1 MKQRSPGLTRPPLT
15 PAPRQYTLAS
25 AMHPFDH
32 DPARRRLL
40 RQALAFAGA
49 AAFSGTPGCAA
60 TPSSAGPA
68 AAASFTDP
76 HPALGRTLTR
86 IGFGSCA
93 EASRPQPIW
102 DAIHERQFD
111 LFVFLGDNIYGDTR
125 DMSVLKAKYAE
136 LAAQPGF
143 ARLRAGTPV
152 LAIWDDHDFGEDDAG
167 GDYPQKEESRRIFLD
182 FWDVA
187 ADSPRRQRDGVYG
200 SYVFGP
206 PGRRVQ
212 VILPDLRYNRTPLV
226 PLDLGGADY
235 EAWASARL
243 AAGLEVP
250 GPYARNPDHRATML
264 GERQWQWLE
273 RQFEVPADLRLVGS
287 SVQVLADF
295 TGWESWASFA
305 RDRERLIDLI
315 RRKRANGVVFL
326 SGDVHYAELS
336 KLDVNVPYTLWDLT
350 SSGLTE
356 EWKVPTPNA
365 NRASE
370 VVTDANFGFIEIAW
384 QDRNTQL
391 TLGIADATGRTRMSW
406 VVGLAALAAAP

>member
-1 MKQRSPGLTRPPLT
+1 MDRN
-15 PAPRQYTLAS
+15 A
-25 AMHPFDH
+25 H
-32 DPARRRLL
+32 DAARRALL
-40 RQALAFAGA
+40 RRALAFAGA
-49 AAFSGTPGCAA
+49 AAFSGASGCAA
-60 TPSSAGPA
+60 PFSVAGAGTA
-68 AAASFTDP
+68 AAVSDP
-76 HPALGRTLTR
+76 HPALGRTLAR

-93 EASRPQPIW
+93 EASRPQPVW

-143 ARLRAGTPV
+143 ARLRAETPV

-167 GDYPQKEESRRIFLD
+167 GDYPRKEESRRMFLD
-182 FWDVA
+182 FWDVPA
-187 ADSPRRQRDGVYG
+187 GSPRRQRDGVYG
-200 SYVFGP
+200 SCVFGP

-212 VILPDLRYNRTPLV
+212 VILPDLRYNRTPLT

-235 EAWASARL
+235 EAWAGARL

-273 RQFEVPADLRLVGS
+273 RQLEVPAELRLIGS

-295 TGWESWASFA
+295 TGWESWAVFA
-305 RDRERLIDLI
+305 RDRERLFDLI
-315 RRKRANGVVFL
+315 RRKNANGILFL

-336 KLDVNVPYTLWDLT
+336 KQDLNVPYTLWDLT

-365 NRASE
+365 NRAST

-384 QDRNTQL
+384 HERQTQL

-406 VVGLAALAAAP
+406 QLALASLAAGAPQT

>member
-1 MKQRSPGLTRPPLT
+1 MKPG
-15 PAPRQYTLAS
+15 A
-25 AMHPFDH
+25 H
-32 DPARRRLL
+32 DATRRRLL

-49 AAFSGTPGCAA
+49 AAFSGASGCKAM
-60 TPSSAGPA
+60 PSVAGSG
-68 AAASFTDP
+68 AAASASDP
-76 HPALGRTLTR
+76 HPALKRTLVR

-93 EASRPQPIW
+93 EAAKPQPIW

-125 DMSVLKAKYAE
+125 DMSVLRAKYAE

-143 ARLRAGTPV
+143 VRLRAQTPV

-167 GDYPQKEESRRIFLD
+167 GDYPMKDESRRIFLD
-182 FWDVA
+182 FWNVPA
-187 ADSPRRQRDGVYG
+187 GSPRRDRHGVYG
-200 SYVFGP
+200 AYVFGP

-212 VILPDLRYNRTPLV
+212 VILPDLRYNRTPLT
-226 PLDLGGADY
+226 PLDLGGAGY
-235 EAWASARL
+235 EAWANKRL

-264 GERQWQWLE
+264 GEPQWQWLE
-273 RQFEVPADLRLVGS
+273 RQFEVPAELRLVGS

-295 TGWESWASFA
+295 TGWESWAVFA
-305 RDRERLIDLI
+305 RDRERLFDLI
-315 RRKRANGVVFL
+315 RRKNANGVVFL

-365 NRASE
+365 NRASA

-384 QDRNTQL
+384 QERQTQL

-406 VVGLAALAAAP
+406 DLALGNLAAGAPQT